1 MQTGLTSGSY
11 SLMFQNALLSFLAM
25 TTLIT
30 PIQLNGEELSN
41 SLNEK
46 DLGVILS
53 SNLKPTQQV
62 ATAVNIVIVITF
74 YSPSCLG

>member
-1 MQTGLTSGSY
+1 
-11 SLMFQNALLSFLAM
+11 M
-25 TTLIT
+25 TTLVT

-46 DLGVILS
+46 DLGVTLS